1 MPSQDAAAA
10 GVTVE
15 RLWSTHSCER
25 MTKERGDYDLK
36 LSLLKDKLR
45 RCKDSGSL
53 REGGGEGAGGG
64 HGIGGGD
71 GIGILSKMQERALRE
86 KACVEERLAAS
97 SSISRS
103 LTCITRSLCMHEQV
117 SLRMQQRA
125 LRFRV

>member
-10 GVTVE
+10 GVTFE

-45 RCKDSGSL
+45 RCKDSGRS
-53 REGGGEGAGGG
+53 RGGGGGEGGGG
-64 HGIGGGD
+64 QGIGGGE

-86 KACVEERLAAS
+86 KACVEERLAAA

-103 LTCITRSLCMHEQV
+103 VTCISRSFCMH
-117 SLRMQQRA
+117 
-125 LRFRV
+125 